1 VGSRCISLKDTCNLQ
16 PDHTRKRIIF
26 TNCDAFDFEYRF
38 FVARASEYSVLV
50 LTDGGADPAAV
61 ICVVSGADRDETD
74 CCCCKKPTRAFTIT
88 RSERAVTAPVVASVV
103 LTFTRHGSREKC

>member
-38 FVARASEYSVLV
+38 FVARASEYSYLSV
-50 LTDGGADPAAV
+50 LTEGFAFGTRRCHLCGERGGP
-61 ICVVSGADRDETD
+61 R
-74 CCCCKKPTRAFTIT
+74 RN
-88 RSERAVTAPVVASVV
+88 
-103 LTFTRHGSREKC
+103 

>member
-50 LTDGGADPAAV
+50 LTEGCAGPGAV

-88 RSERAVTAPVVASVV
+88 RSERAVTAVVASVV